1 MMNTNLRMVFALFQV
16 ARNSLLKKVE
26 LFVFHGN
33 SLSAEH
39 PLNQLNK
46 IMHKIILMI
55 HGHRRSVKNC
65 KARKEKHKVGQNFGI

>member
-39 PLNQLNK
+39 PLNQLNNITIVK
-46 IMHKIILMI
+46 LMLLCCDLLL
-55 HGHRRSVKNC
+55 N
-65 KARKEKHKVGQNFGI
+65 E